1 MKKNVITIP
10 ESWDD
15 INLGQYLEFLQTDF
29 KELGEIQ
36 KMTRVISILT
46 DIEEETI
53 QNYNLD
59 EINYIINQLSWC
71 YLKSDGLLNNIVTI
85 DNVKYGVIKNLSS
98 IKVGEWIDIEG
109 SMDNFKGNLHKILSV
124 IYRPVTKYRSDDDYE
139 IEDYDAN
146 TAKIRSE
153 LFLLKFK
160 TSDAM
165 SASLF
170 FWSFVEKY
178 LENMVE
184 YLEQERIAIAMEMIS
199 LD

>member
-46 DIEEETI
+46 DIDEETI

-85 DNVKYGVIKNLSS
+85 DDVKYGVIKNLSS

-109 SMDNFKGNLHKILSV
+109 NMDNFKGNLHKILSV

-170 FWSFVEKY
+170 FWSFVENY
-178 LENMVE
+178 LESMVE

>member
-46 DIEEETI
+46 DIDEETI

>member
-71 YLKSDGLLNNIVTI
+71 YLKSDDLLKHIVTI

-124 IYRPVTKYRSDDDYE
+124 IYRPVSKYRSDDDYE

>member
-1 MKKNVITIP
+1 MKKNLITIP

-46 DIEEETI
+46 DIDEETI

-85 DNVKYGVIKNLSS
+85 DDVKYGVIKNLSS

-109 SMDNFKGNLHKILSV
+109 NMDNFKGNLHKILSV

-170 FWSFVEKY
+170 FWSFVENY
-178 LENMVE
+178 LENMVAS
-184 YLEQERIAIAMEMIS
+184 LEQERMEIAMEMIS

>member
-1 MKKNVITIP
+1 MKNKTITLP

-59 EINYIINQLSWC
+59 EINYIINELSWC
-71 YLKSDGLLNNIVTI
+71 YLKSDGLLKHIVTI
-85 DNVKYGVIKNLSS
+85 DDVKYGVIKNLNS

-109 SMDNFKGNLHKILSV
+109 NMDNFKGNLHKILSV

-170 FWSFVEKY
+170 FWSFVENY
-178 LENMVE
+178 LESMLVS
-184 YLEQERIAIAMEMIS
+184 LEEERMELAMEMIS

>member
-1 MKKNVITIP
+1 MENKTITLP

-29 KELGEIQ
+29 KDLGEIQ

-71 YLKSDGLLNNIVTI
+71 YLKSDDLLKHIVTI

-124 IYRPVTKYRSDDDYE
+124 IYRPVSKYRSDDDYE

>member
-1 MKKNVITIP
+1 MKNKTITIP

-109 SMDNFKGNLHKILSV
+109 NMDNFKGNLHKILSV

-170 FWSFVEKY
+170 FWSFVENY